1 VYIYFIN
8 DLDDANVTAQEFLTV
23 SSGWVLHGSLLH

>member
-8 DLDDANVTAQEFLTV
+8 DLDDANVTAQGFFK
-23 SSGWVLHGSLLH
+23 